1 DDDRRL
7 LCEIGESA
15 YRAQRALEEK
25 SSIVVGMNEFAELEQ
40 TTLPIM
46 IIDESVERDQVARL
60 GDFRSSRKGDWQRAL
75 AALDEAARSST
86 NLMPLIVD
94 CVRNK

>member
-1 DDDRRL
+1 MR
-7 LCEIGESA
+7 
-15 YRAQRALEEK
+15 
-25 SSIVVGMNEFAELEQ
+25 
-40 TTLPIM
+40 THP
-46 IIDESVERDQVARL
+46 RDQVARL

-94 CVRNK
+94 CVRNECTIGEIVGTLKQTFGEHQDQGF